1 MKFRIDLHVHS
12 KYSGD
17 SNAEPEDLI
26 IHAIES
32 GLQGICFTEHYSY
45 EASGPVERLREKYAD
60 SIRIFR
66 GVEFSAGEG
75 HCLVF
80 GVNTDRLVGKYMP
93 MQDLIRVVNGS
104 GGVVIPSHPYRRGQG
119 MGDLVLRLEGLCA
132 IEGYNGFNMPA
143 YNATAVDMAKAMR
156 LPYTGGSDA
165 HEPKEAGLCYTEF
178 DDEVTYDNFIEL
190 LKKGNYRGID
200 NRKRSF

>member
-1 MKFRIDLHVHS
+1 MHS

-17 SNAEPEDLI
+17 SNAEPEELI
-26 IHAIES
+26 AHAIEA

-45 EASGPVERLREKYAD
+45 EASEPVERLREKYAD
-60 SIRIFR
+60 RLRIFR
-66 GVEFSAGEG
+66 GVEFSAEEG

-80 GVNTDRLVGKYMP
+80 GVNTDKLADKYMP
-93 MQDLIRVVNGS
+93 VQDLIRLVSES

-132 IEGYNGFNMPA
+132 IEGYNGFNMPS
-143 YNATAVDMAKAMR
+143 YNTTAVDMAKAMR

-165 HEPKEAGLCYTEF
+165 HEPKEAGLCYTAF

-200 NRKRSF
+200 NRKRGTY

>member
-1 MKFRIDLHVHS
+1 MHS

-17 SNAEPEDLI
+17 SNAEPEELI
-26 IHAIES
+26 AHAIEA

-45 EASGPVERLREKYAD
+45 EASEPVERLREKYAD
-60 SIRIFR
+60 RLRIFR
-66 GVEFSAGEG
+66 GVEFSAEEG

-80 GVNTDRLVGKYMP
+80 GVNTDKLADKYMP
-93 MQDLIRVVNGS
+93 VQDLIRLVSES
-104 GGVVIPSHPYRRGQG
+104 GGVVLPSHPYRRGQG

-132 IEGYNGFNMPA
+132 IEGYNGFNMPS
-143 YNATAVDMAKAMR
+143 YNTTAVDMAKAMR

-165 HEPKEAGLCYTEF
+165 HEPKEAGLCYTAF

-200 NRKRSF
+200 NRKRGTY